1 MSAPEPEQPQS
12 SAYPSGRSWAG
23 WIIVFLLLLYA
34 LSVGPALKLC
44 GSKPPAALQVCYAP
58 LEYLYRHVS
67 IVEKFYDWYLKLWGI
82 E

>member
-1 MSAPEPEQPQS
+1 MSTPASKQPQF
-12 SAYPSGRSWAG
+12 SASPSGHSWAG
-23 WIIVFLLLLYA
+23 WIGVSLLLLYA

-44 GSKPPAALQVCYAP
+44 DSKPPAALQVCYAP

-67 IVEKFYDWYLKLWGI
+67 VVEKFYDWYLKLWGV